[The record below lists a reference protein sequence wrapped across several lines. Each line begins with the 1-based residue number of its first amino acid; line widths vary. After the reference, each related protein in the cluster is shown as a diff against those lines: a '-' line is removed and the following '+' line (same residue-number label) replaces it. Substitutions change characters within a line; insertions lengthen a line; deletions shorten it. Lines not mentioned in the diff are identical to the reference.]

1 MAFLNL
7 FKDWVFLI
15 EPGRSLHNLG
25 AAAWKNR
32 SLSVVN
38 VFILRNWSQYF
49 LLVITAKM
57 CEALLTK

>member
-15 EPGRSLHNLG
+15 EPRRSLHNLG
-25 AAAWKNR
+25 AAVWKDR